1 MKKSKYVPLLVIGS
15 MIVLTGCDPERNNE
29 LKQQSYNSLDDCKK
43 DWAENNCSST
53 PYGGFGGS
61 GGSGGYYGPR
71 YYWDRNIGRP
81 VSVASD
87 GTKTEI
93 TNSRVTSEYGA
104 SGRTSAIGSIKTGGF
119 GSMAHGFSGGG

>member
-1 MKKSKYVPLLVIGS
+1 MKKSEYVPLLIIGS
-15 MIVLTGCDPERNNE
+15 VIVFNVWEPQRNHE

-53 PYGGFGGS
+53 PYGGTSGS
-61 GGSGGYYGPR
+61 GGGYYYGPR
-71 YYWDRNIGRP
+71 YYWDRNIGKP

-93 TNSRVTSEYGA
+93 TNSRVTSEYGTF
-104 SGRTSAIGSIKTGGF
+104 GRTSTIGSIKTGGF